1 MTKTLKF
8 VNAQIKLHG
17 IYVVANKIG
26 VQHSTLTRYCFGQ
39 RVYGPVVE
47 KVEAYVA
54 RGGKAGSG
62 SKKAAPAKKAAKKVV
77 KAKKVAKKAVKK
89 ASTKTGGKKP
99 AKAPAKKTAPKA
111 HGSAKKNAPRK
122 PKAPKA
128 AAVSVPPADIPVS
141 PDVVAAE

>member
-54 RGGKAGSG
+54 RGGKAGSS
-62 SKKAAPAKKAAKKVV
+62 SKKAAPAKKAVKKVV

-99 AKAPAKKTAPKA
+99 AKVKAAAAPAKKAP
-111 HGSAKKNAPRK
+111 HK

-128 AAVSVPPADIPVS
+128 PKVEGVLAVPTDVPAPVEATA
-141 PDVVAAE
+141 VQ